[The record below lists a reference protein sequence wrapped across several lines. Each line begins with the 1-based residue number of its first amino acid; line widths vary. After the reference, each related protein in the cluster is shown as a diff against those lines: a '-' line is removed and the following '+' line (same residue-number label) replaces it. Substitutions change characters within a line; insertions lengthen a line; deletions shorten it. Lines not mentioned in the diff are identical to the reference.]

1 MLVLSRRA
9 NEKLVLPT
17 VNVAVQV
24 VKILGNAVRLGI
36 EAPGDVPVYREELLK
51 AREGDPA
58 AGQHPIANASTP
70 QHEAAGGTPLEPEQL
85 ERIVD
90 CLGFAFDFAQAALE
104 RGEIDEARRVLN
116 KAFRHVERIRSQ
128 CLRPKVP
135 GGMRSPRLLLVE
147 RDPERRK
154 AMTETLRSAGYEVE
168 AVEDGCRALDVLGRS
183 GRPDIVLLDF
193 GAPRSPCEDAAA
205 TVRAIRSN
213 PAWSHLKVI
222 GLKRHGEAEV
232 HVSVGSR
239 GVDRWIESPNS
250 PESLISEVES
260 EAAAVR
266 F

>member
-51 AREGDPA
+51 AREGEPA

-128 CLRPKVP
+128 CLRPKAP

-147 RDPERRK
+147 RDPKRRK
-154 AMTETLRSAGYEVE
+154 TMTATLRSAGYEVE

-193 GAPRSPCEDAAA
+193 TAARSPCEDAAA
-205 TVRAIRSN
+205 TVRAIRGN

>member
-9 NEKLVLPT
+9 NEKLILPT

-36 EAPGDVPVYREELLK
+36 EAPGEVPVYREELLK
-51 AREGDPA
+51 AREADPQ
-58 AGQHPIANASTP
+58 AGQRPVASTP
-70 QHEAAGGTPLEPEQL
+70 PHEAAGRTPPDPEQL
-85 ERIVD
+85 ERILD
-90 CLGFAFDFAQAALE
+90 CLGFAFDFAQAALD
-104 RGEIDEARRVLN
+104 RGEIQEVRRVLD

-128 CLRPKVP
+128 CSQPKAP
-135 GGMRSPRLLLVE
+135 DGIRSPRLLLVE
-147 RDPERRK
+147 KDPERRK
-154 AMTETLRSAGYEVE
+154 SMTETLRSAGYEVE
-168 AVEDGCRALDVLGRS
+168 AVEDGCRALDVLSRC

-193 GAPRSPCEDAAA
+193 AAARSPCEDAAA
-205 TVRAIRSN
+205 TVRAIRGN

-222 GLKRHGEAEV
+222 GLRRHGEAEV
-232 HVSVGSR
+232 HVSVGAR

-250 PESLISEVES
+250 PESLISGVES